1 MGKFSPCVFR
11 NIKGWRLEPER
22 PWFEDVCRRKRRI
35 FYALWGTVER
45 IYGIQRKSTES
56 IRGGLHA
63 NYQNNT
69 AICLDKLSKR
79 DPAIYDMLKQRKTTC
94 PSPVPTDAWNTYLL
108 SHFHAKPPPGLKCET
123 GLYGWSPDRNARVCN
138 LSENGDY
145 IQIEKHVIFSC
156 MGTEHLRHQFNHLF
170 ENISEGDIK
179 GFVFQQQH

>member
-1 MGKFSPCVFR
+1 
-11 NIKGWRLEPER
+11 
-22 PWFEDVCRRKRRI
+22 
-35 FYALWGTVER
+35 
-45 IYGIQRKSTES
+45 
-56 IRGGLHA
+56 LHA